1 MTRKRPWRAAGIALA
16 ALVAACNN
24 DNSNVLS
31 NYVAP
36 GAPVGLVYQ
45 LNAGELIGGDSI
57 IEPGVLLSW
66 LPPNP
71 DSTVADFAVFGSDS
85 TDSAGFVQRAVT
97 TSITFHD
104 AGLPQVQYFVESQDV
119 NGVSSAPSNI
129 VFIDPSDTVPAPA
142 NLTGAAFDSA
152 AELAWS
158 NNSFTGANGSHFDYY
173 RVYSDSVQTGT
184 TTCVAASTVLEGT
197 TVSSGFVI
205 TGLAN
210 DVPRCYWVTA
220 VTKSGHESG
229 FASIYEITPSASDP
243 PFSAARIAG
252 NYTVIAHHPIVL
264 HRSHTVTRLIAH
276 K

>member
-1 MTRKRPWRAAGIALA
+1 MTRKRPWRAAGVALA

-24 DNSNVLS
+24 DNNNPLS

-45 LNAGELIGGDSI
+45 LNLGEQIGSDSI

-71 DSTVADFAVFGSDS
+71 DSTIEDFEVFGSDS

-104 AGLPQVQYFVESQDV
+104 AGQPQVQYYVESQDV

-129 VFIDPSDTVPAPA
+129 VLINPADTVPAPSG
-142 NLTGAAFDSA
+142 LTGTPLDSA
-152 AELAWS
+152 AELAWPD
-158 NNSFTGANGSHFDYY
+158 NSITGANASHFDFY
-173 RVYSDSVQTGT
+173 RVYSDSVT
-184 TTCVAASTVLEGT
+184 TNTCVSATTVLEGQ
-197 TVSSGFVI
+197 TVSNGFVI
-205 TGLAN
+205 TGIAN
-210 DVPRCYWVTA
+210 GTPRAYFVTA

-229 FASIYEITPSASDP
+229 CSPATIITPSSSDP
-243 PFSAARIAG
+243 SFSVASIPG

-264 HRSHTVTRLIAH
+264 HRAHTKTRLLST